1 MLNITGLGLTI
12 LAANYIPTI
21 FMMRRVLRGNV
32 PESLPAESYA
42 KVVVAKVVFAML
54 LAMLAGSKPFGPAAP
69 IVALAASLGP
79 GYFIASMVIDLVSII
94 FLRLLEFYNSF
105 KIVVFNL
112 PYIPFITPL
121 ALCYGVFVEQG
132 RTVKRVLEDLPVR
145 DDGVL
150 LGHAVKLIRR
160 INKPVRVWDEADVR
174 PHYDIRPI
182 PKQVGIYYSPV
193 IGERDFNPH
202 AIIAGSSGSGKTTTL
217 YHVVRELSKKYPVVL
232 VDVKGDITRALLSE
246 GVNAYI
252 VPVADVGINP
262 FSSMVEG
269 EQERHAVER
278 LINSISVYEEVGS
291 RQAHFIREAYAEIY
305 HSEKALTFTGLVEA
319 VERREIE
326 SLKPE
331 SYWGP
336 GTRDA
341 LFSISSKLKDLSEY
355 LKDEGQSPAKILSEV
370 IEGGGPTIAVFN
382 LEGVGEKARAIIL
395 ELILQMLSKYLHTRG
410 PMAYLE
416 KRPIVLMVDEAYLVT
431 KPIERHGRRGEESR
445 SILETIARAGRSYGV
460 ALILVTQRLSDIAD
474 GIRQNCQTWIVF
486 NTTSPEDKRILGTLG
501 EIISKVVSELD
512 KGYAYIRVPNPRK
525 IDSYRYTRETY
536 AITEGYIFRME
547 RKILKIEQ
555 SNEKKDKQIGVVC
568 YRCMLLIKDT
578 QHCPNCKNTPLLTP
592 VKEDKQDQAKTSSEK
607 PQASGNGR
615 DVQKSINWEEVREMA
630 IKKSPSITKFLA
642 ELELKNVEEFVT
654 KYPEVDIERFIKLG
668 LIKPPDPKKLNKI
681 KPSPA
686 GRVLL
691 EAYKEV
697 TGK

>member
-1 MLNITGLGLTI
+1 
-12 LAANYIPTI
+12 
-21 FMMRRVLRGNV
+21 
-32 PESLPAESYA
+32 
-42 KVVVAKVVFAML
+42 
-54 LAMLAGSKPFGPAAP
+54 
-69 IVALAASLGP
+69 
-79 GYFIASMVIDLVSII
+79 
-94 FLRLLEFYNSF
+94 
-105 KIVVFNL
+105 
-112 PYIPFITPL
+112 
-121 ALCYGVFVEQG
+121 
-132 RTVKRVLEDLPVR
+132 
-145 DDGVL
+145 
-150 LGHAVKLIRR
+150 
-160 INKPVRVWDEADVR
+160 
-174 PHYDIRPI
+174 
-182 PKQVGIYYSPV
+182 
-193 IGERDFNPH
+193 
-202 AIIAGSSGSGKTTTL
+202 
-217 YHVVRELSKKYPVVL
+217 
-232 VDVKGDITRALLSE
+232 
-246 GVNAYI
+246 
-252 VPVADVGINP
+252 
-262 FSSMVEG
+262 MVEG
-269 EQERHAVER
+269 EPERHAVER

-319 VERREIE
+319 VERREVE

-341 LFSISSKLKDLSEY
+341 LFSISSKLRDLSEY
-355 LKDEGQSPAKILSEV
+355 LKDDGQSPAKILSKV
-370 IEGGGPTIAVFN
+370 IEGGGPPIAVFN

-445 SILETIARAGRSYGV
+445 SVLETIARAGRSYGV

-501 EIISKVVSELD
+501 EIISRVVSELD

-578 QHCPNCKNTPLLTP
+578 QHCPNCKNTPLLTKP
-592 VKEDKQDQAKTSSEK
+592 VTEELKKEDSRGQAQNKENAGSVRK
-607 PQASGNGR
+607 
-615 DVQKSINWEEVREMA
+615 DVDWEEVRRRA
-630 IKKSPSITKFLA
+630 IEKDPKSRDR
-642 ELELKNVEEFVT
+642 LEGLSKEEIAGFT
-654 KYPEVDIERFIKLG
+654 KYPNIDVDLYVQLDLVKRVNNEKFTLKRAGKALLKAYSEV
-668 LIKPPDPKKLNKI
+668 
-681 KPSPA
+681 A
-686 GRVLL
+686 G
-691 EAYKEV
+691 K
-697 TGK
+697 